1 MNVKTIFTLKS
12 DKKQV
17 ISLQNSYFLAG
28 YMDQDYLIQYQNS
41 DIFSNLIPYVR
52 ILKNNINKAY
62 PVVSVVINV

>member
-1 MNVKTIFTLKS
+1 MKS

-52 ILKNNINKAY
+52 VLKNNINKAY
-62 PVVSVVINV
+62 PVVSIVINV